1 MAVRLSSYGA
11 LLRASLAGK
20 RLGSLDDI
28 HMFIPGQDLVRMWIA
43 GVRAGMKCVSGGGI
57 EANRPMSNRGHD
69 ERNDIE

>member
-1 MAVRLSSYGA
+1 M
-11 LLRASLAGK
+11 

-28 HMFIPGQDLVRMWIA
+28 HMFIPGQDLVRMWIV